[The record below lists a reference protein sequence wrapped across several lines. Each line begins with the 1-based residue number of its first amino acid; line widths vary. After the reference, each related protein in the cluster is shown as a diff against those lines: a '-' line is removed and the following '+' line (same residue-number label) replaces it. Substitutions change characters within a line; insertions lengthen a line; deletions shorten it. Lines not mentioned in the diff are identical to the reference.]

1 MQLGFI
7 GFGEAAFEMATGLK
21 QQGLEKIVAYDP
33 LWDHPT
39 YGELIRNR
47 AKQAQVVLET
57 TSESVVLKE
66 DLMLLIVAVPANKAC
81 DVSDSLKS
89 HLKKGLVYV
98 DVSASIPD
106 VKRKISQSVKEQ
118 GVIFVDA
125 AMMGSLPVYKHRV
138 PILASGEGTD
148 AFMHTMSQYGM
159 VISKVS
165 ENPGDASA
173 VKLIRSIF
181 TKGLSALLIET
192 LEAAHAFGVEERVI
206 DSISGTMNAKSFEE
220 TMNRLVTGTSVHA
233 LRRSIE
239 LEGSIDMLE
248 SLNLSALM
256 SRAAKDKI
264 QLLAELNLKEKFQ
277 GKTPGNWLDV
287 IAELQDT
294 DKEGSHIS

>member
-21 QQGLEKIVAYDP
+21 QQGLEKIAAYDP
-33 LWDHPT
+33 LWNHSV
-39 YGELIRNR
+39 YGELVRSR
-47 AKQAQVVLET
+47 AEQAQVVLEH
-57 TSESVVLKE
+57 TSESLLSKA
-66 DLMLLIVAVPANKAC
+66 DLTMLIVAVPANKAHE
-81 DVSDSLKS
+81 VSDALKS

-118 GVIFVDA
+118 GAIFVDA

-148 AFMHTMSQYGM
+148 MFIHIMSQYGM
-159 VISKVS
+159 AISKVS

-181 TKGLSALLIET
+181 MKGLPALLIET